1 MDDDGSLSKLQLYMI
16 GGLCCIVL
24 SLGLC
29 VIFSPK
35 ESDVEAQTLQTS
47 AVDRQVLDS
56 TENAIALSGR
66 AERAVKP
73 WWEWA
78 LERLLVDLEL

>member
-1 MDDDGSLSKLQLYMI
+1 MDDDGSISRVQLYII
-16 GGLCCIVL
+16 GGLCCLVL

-29 VIFSPK
+29 TIFSPK

-47 AVDRQVLDS
+47 AADQAVLES
-56 TENAIALSGR
+56 TERASALNSK
-66 AERAVKP
+66 AESAVKP

-78 LERLLVDLEL
+78 LERILVDLEL